1 MFVGD
6 IHQQD
11 CESSRGVEK
20 LLSNLEETR
29 IFYEGSRVSE
39 KVITVETNLKEL
51 RAFWRILDVPKHLEE
66 LKRNLPYTRVV
77 ETTVEDFGEA
87 FNALNVL
94 LHNRMFK

>member
-11 CESSRGVEK
+11 CESSRGVKK

-29 IFYEGSRVSE
+29 IFYEGSRVSN
-39 KVITVETNLKEL
+39 KVRTVATNLKEL

-87 FNALNVL
+87 FKAFNVL
-94 LHNRMFK
+94 LHN